1 MSSREMPFPL
11 LRAGVISLAV
21 GAMMAAGQGVASA
34 DRGNATER
42 DGKAASNAEQTAGE
56 AQSAASSPRASRSA
70 GSSVRTR
77 TALPAASDPDSTPGV
92 ELDGEALDPV
102 EDEFTPPA
110 DTTDSEP
117 VDSEPVDS
125 EPVDLAPLEATRNSG
140 PGVSDPRDSSAAVPP
155 APAAAEPL
163 SVGAPV
169 SVEAPVPVEVIGSA
183 AGELPEA
190 VLATVGTGPVATGKA
205 SRAVAEPFKLF
216 GDGTAESPNAGL
228 LWGNGFS
235 YDASTCAAGEVCN
248 GGNAGMLFGDGGN
261 GWNGGNGGDAGILG
275 RNFTP
280 TLFFI
285 PIPALYSSAG
295 NGGDASADCVA
306 LKITCNGGN
315 GGNGARFSLFSQGGY
330 GGDGNTEAGGIGG
343 KGGTGGLLGIAG
355 NPGRPQPELSGA
367 SAKATAGG
375 AFKLFGNGTAESP
388 DAGLLWGDGF
398 SYDAWTCPDD
408 KPCDGGKAGLF
419 FGDGGNGWNGG
430 KGGDSG
436 FLGTHAVTIGL
447 LPIPLGFYSIAGN
460 GGDASTD
467 CEALKIT
474 CNGGD
479 GGNGARFSLFSKGG
493 DGGNGNAAA
502 GGVGGKGGSGGLI
515 LDGSGR
521 DGEPQPNG

>member
-1 MSSREMPFPL
+1 MGSPELPLPL
-11 LRAGVISLAV
+11 LKAGVISLAV
-21 GAMMAAGQGVASA
+21 GAMLAAGQGVASA
-34 DRGNATER
+34 DRGDVSEG
-42 DGKAASNAEQTAGE
+42 DGKVASSAEQAGGE
-56 AQSAASSPRASRSA
+56 AQSAASPPRAPRSA
-70 GSSVRTR
+70 DKSVRTR
-77 TALPAASDPDSTPGV
+77 TALPAASEAIPDSTLGP
-92 ELDGEALDPV
+92 ELGGEAVDLVD
-102 EDEFTPPA
+102 DELTSPA
-110 DTTDSEP
+110 DVVDSDATDLAP
-117 VDSEPVDS
+117 VDSD
-125 EPVDLAPLEATRNSG
+125 ATRNSASG
-140 PGVSDPRDSSAAVPP
+140 TSDRVSSDPGDSSPSPQP

-163 SVGAPV
+163 SVEVPL
-169 SVEAPVPVEVIGSA
+169 PVEVIGSA
-183 AGELPEA
+183 AGALPEA
-190 VLATVGTGPVATGKA
+190 VIATVGPGPVVAGKA
-205 SRAVAEPFKLF
+205 SRAAAEPFKLF

-285 PIPALYSSAG
+285 PIPAVYSAAG
-295 NGGDASADCVA
+295 NGGDASPDCVA

-315 GGNGARFSLFSQGGY
+315 GGNGARFSIFSAGGY
-330 GGDGNTEAGGIGG
+330 GGDGNAEAGGIGG

-355 NPGRPQPELSGA
+355 NPGRPQPEPSGA

-398 SYDAWTCPDD
+398 SYDAMTCPVD

-436 FLGTHAVTIGL
+436 FLGTHALTIGL
-447 LPIPLGFYSIAGN
+447 LPVPLGFYSIAGN

-479 GGNGARFSLFSKGG
+479 GGNGARFSLFSQGG
-493 DGGNGNAAA
+493 NGGNGNAAA
-502 GGVGGKGGSGGLI
+502 GGVGGRGGSGGLI